1 METTVVTGME
11 SVTGAMSTGLGFLS
25 TILDAITSNPILVV
39 IFAVGTFVPLGIKVF
54 KRLKGAAK

>member
-1 METTVVTGME
+1 MEAIT
-11 SVTGAMSTGLGFLS
+11 SAMSTGLGFLE
-25 TILDAITSNPILVV
+25 TILDAVTGNPVLVV